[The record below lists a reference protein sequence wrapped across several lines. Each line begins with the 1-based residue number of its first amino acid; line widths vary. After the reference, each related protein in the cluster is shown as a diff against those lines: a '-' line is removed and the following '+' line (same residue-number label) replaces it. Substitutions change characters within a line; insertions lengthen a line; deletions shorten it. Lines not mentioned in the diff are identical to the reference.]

1 VIGQVIGQNA
11 WIISEL
17 FCKVKEEMDSEKS
30 ANLVPEGVQR
40 IGPAMLDEA
49 PSPIADVIAELSAAT
64 ASLGRALHPRTASS
78 LADLVRIMNAHYSN
92 LIEGHNTAPREIARA
107 LAGELDQDEGRRNLQ
122 VEAAAHV
129 RVQAELDRIAAA
141 GELPEPA
148 SREFICWLHK
158 EFYRDAPAATLQV
171 RGRDREYIMR
181 PGEWR
186 SRSDE
191 DVVVGRHQPPS
202 SARVGDFMEYFEK
215 RYRFEGKGMANRI
228 MTMAAAHHR
237 FNYIHPFPDGNGRVS
252 RLMSHA
258 MAYAA
263 GIGAHGLWSVSRGL
277 ARGLEQRSEYKNM
290 MDYADTPR
298 EGDLDGRGNLSQ
310 RALENFVLWF
320 LRVCLDQVTFMTGL
334 FELDKLA
341 RRLGNLARDEERF
354 RPASARLLEE
364 AVLRGELD
372 RGEASRIMGVPER
385 TARRALNDLISAGLL
400 ASDTPKGPVSLRFP
414 PDESEAVFPR
424 LFLAF

>member
-1 VIGQVIGQNA
+1 
-11 WIISEL
+11 
-17 FCKVKEEMDSEKS
+17 MDTDK
-30 ANLVPEGVQR
+30 AAKLVPEGVQR
-40 IGPAMLDEA
+40 IEPAMLDEA

-64 ASLGRALHPRTASS
+64 ASLGTALHPRTASS
-78 LADLVRIMNAHYSN
+78 LADLVRIMNAYYSN
-92 LIEGHNTAPREIARA
+92 LIEGHNTRPREIARA

-122 VEAAAHV
+122 IEAAAHV
-129 RVQAELDRIAAA
+129 RVQAEIDRMAAA

-158 EFYRDAPAATLQV
+158 EFYRGASAAMLHV

-186 SRSDE
+186 SHGNE
-191 DVVVGRHQPPS
+191 DVFVGRHQPPS
-202 SARVGDFMEYFEK
+202 SARLGDFMEYFEK
-215 RYRFEGKGMANRI
+215 RYRLEGKGMATRI

-252 RLMSHA
+252 RLMSHT

-310 RALENFVLWF
+310 RALESFVLWF
-320 LRVCLDQVTFMTGL
+320 LRVCLDQVIFMTEL

-341 RRLGNLARDEERF
+341 KRLGNLARDEERF
-354 RPASARLLEE
+354 RPDSARLLEE

-372 RGEASRIMGVPER
+372 GAKHPGLWAYRSAPQG
-385 TARRALNDLISAGLL
+385 AR
-400 ASDTPKGPVSLRFP
+400 
-414 PDESEAVFPR
+414 
-424 LFLAF
+424 